1 MIILETLFLSVCI
14 MANFQIQEKLKE
26 LKRKIDELD
35 NINVGENTD
44 IKKIN
49 IKNKISKVNK
59 RKTFYLNQQINKV
72 ETSVIVL
79 FSLYYIIF
87 IGLLIVYIR
96 KKLYKSKTSILIFV
110 ILAILPITINTII
123 DFFISIANRIQLLSP
138 VNEYRALYKNDLRKY
153 FDLANFD
160 LNDGE

>member
-1 MIILETLFLSVCI
+1 

-35 NINVGENTD
+35 NINVGENAD
-44 IKKIN
+44 IRKIN

-87 IGLLIVYIR
+87 IGLLIVYIQ

-110 ILAILPITINTII
+110 ILAILPITINTIV

-138 VNEYRALYKNDLRKY
+138 VNEYRSLYKNDLKRY

>member
-1 MIILETLFLSVCI
+1 

-26 LKRKIDELD
+26 LKRKIDDLD
-35 NINVGENTD
+35 KINVSENAD
-44 IKKIN
+44 IHKIN

-72 ETSVIVL
+72 ETSVVVL
-79 FSLYYIIF
+79 FSLYYVIF
-87 IGLLIVYIR
+87 IGLLVVYIR

-138 VNEYRALYKNDLRKY
+138 VNEYRSLYKNDLKRY

>member
-35 NINVGENTD
+35 NINVGENAD
-44 IKKIN
+44 IRKIN

-87 IGLLIVYIR
+87 IGLLIVYIQ

-138 VNEYRALYKNDLRKY
+138 VNEYRGLYKNNLRKY